1 MKPSTAEWV
10 GKAEGDWEMAL
21 KGYRARKN
29 PVYDAACYH
38 SQQCAEKCL
47 KASLVEAGLA
57 VARTHD
63 LLKLLNRILS
73 SHSHWLMLRPPL
85 NSLNKYSVLYRYP
98 GHDATQADAKQAIQ
112 DCREVRRAVRVAFG
126 LPV

>member
-10 GKAEGDWEMAL
+10 GKAEDDWEMAL
-21 KGYRARKN
+21 KAFRARKY
-29 PVYDAACYH
+29 PVYDAAGYH
-38 SQQCAEKCL
+38 SQQCAEKYL

-57 VARTHD
+57 VAKTHD
-63 LLKLLNRILS
+63 LLKLLNRILPIRPN
-73 SHSHWLMLRPPL
+73 WLTLQPPL

-98 GHDATQADAKQAIQ
+98 GHNAIKADARQAIQ
-112 DCREVRRAVRVAFG
+112 DCREVRRTIRVAFG

>member
-10 GKAEGDWEMAL
+10 SKAEGDWEMAL

-38 SQQCAEKCL
+38 SQQCAEKYL
-47 KASLVEAGLA
+47 KASFVEAGIA

-63 LLKLLNRILS
+63 LLKLLNRLLP
-73 SHSHWLMLRPPL
+73 SHPHWLMLNTPL
-85 NSLNKYSVLYRYP
+85 GSLTKYSVLYRYP
-98 GHDATQADAKQAIQ
+98 GHDATKADARQAIQ
-112 DCREVRRAVRVAFG
+112 DCREVRRVIRVAFG